1 MSIPITGFVL
11 HIIRERVENRGS
23 GSAKRYRTV
32 GRYQCFMDG
41 TLLSSAIMS
50 GATAEPRGP
59 GDNGNTGKTHSRRIE
74 AGTYQL
80 GTHSGARY
88 GTFNYAFTS
97 KKPALYVH
105 DTNKRT
111 YILVHPG
118 NRFKSSVGCINLTGS
133 LINTADNISP
143 VVSANR
149 LDSLIKTM
157 DAALG
162 SRFPNSGAKRIQDA
176 WIVIEGEP

>member
-1 MSIPITGFVL
+1 MSIPQQGFVL
-11 HIIRERVENRGS
+11 HIIRERVDTRGS
-23 GSAKRYRTV
+23 ASGKRYRTV
-32 GRYQCFMDG
+32 GRYQCYMDG
-41 TLLSSAIMS
+41 VTLSSDIMS

-59 GDNGNTGKTHSRRIE
+59 GNNGGAGKARALRIE

-80 GTHSGARY
+80 GTHAGARY
-88 GTFNYAFTS
+88 GTFGYAYS
-97 KKPALYVH
+97 NKKPAIYVH
-105 DTNKRT
+105 DTNQRT

-118 NRFKSSVGCINLTGS
+118 KGFKSSVGCINLTGS
-133 LINTADNISP
+133 LVDAADNISP

-149 LDSLIKTM
+149 VDSLIKTM

-162 SRFPNSGAKRIQDA
+162 SRFPNSGARRINDA